1 MASGVGEWGAGLGA
15 WGPTERVS
23 RSHWGLRTGCVLI
36 SPKVQGKRD
45 LLRVSGPPRSRE
57 PDRTPHRLPPQ
68 NVNHGQSVFSPKRK
82 WGAAPRC
89 WWPSRPSLVGM
100 GVGSG
105 QPPRLSLRP
114 HPVPLGPSSSRAPLG
129 HCPQG
134 IKKPYNPVLGETFRC
149 RWFHPHTSSHTF
161 YIAEQV
167 RPGRSQAARRARGG
181 HSDPSARS
189 WRPPGRRRDP
199 PGSCSWGQAPGQQK
213 VLPREGTAHPDPP
226 GALHRRGVSSASLG
240 SGTES
245 REWPGGMTWG
255 RGRGLLV
262 RKLGSVLPGE
272 DCPLSSARRCPTTRP
287 CPPSTS
293 VTGRTASAS
302 AATSQPSPGFTV
314 RGLPWAVPAG
324 G

>member
-1 MASGVGEWGAGLGA
+1 MVSGVGEWGAGLGA

-23 RSHWGLRTGCVLI
+23 RSHWGLRTGCALV

-45 LLRVSGPPRSRE
+45 LFRVSGPPRSQE
-57 PDRTPHRLPPQ
+57 PDRTPHRLPPR
-68 NVNHGQSVFSPKRK
+68 NVNHGQSMFSPKQK

-114 HPVPLGPSSSRAPLG
+114 HPVPLGPSSSRALLG

-181 HSDPSARS
+181 HSDPSAHS
-189 WRPPGRRRDP
+189 WRPPGRRQDP
-199 PGSCSWGQAPGQQK
+199 PGSCGRGQAPGQQRCF
-213 VLPREGTAHPDPP
+213 LGRGRPTLTPRAPCT
-226 GALHRRGVSSASLG
+226 ASLG

-245 REWPGGMTWG
+245 REWPGGMRWG

-262 RKLGSVLPGE
+262 RKPGSALPGE